1 MLLCTILGIKKLI
14 YSKRLSTPHQGGTE
28 DAFSIGVRHKS
39 NNRGR
44 VAARQ

>member
-14 YSKRLSTPHQGGTE
+14 YSKPLSAPHQGGTE
-28 DAFSIGVRHKS
+28 DASDVSVRHKS
-39 NNRGR
+39 NKRER